1 MKASLICALT
11 SSCLLLTLNQSSLGQ
26 SKATRAS
33 ASAAAESSDR
43 EQDGLNGP
51 VRRVRVE
58 TAKVTVKEGQ
68 LVEGPRVLSEI
79 ATYDPRGQKI
89 DSVAYPVEAS
99 TLPGKQEY
107 RYDDHGNIVE
117 MTLRG
122 ADGSTVSKEAYK
134 YEMDELGN
142 WNKMTSSVAIFE
154 NGKISYEPIEVT
166 YRTIAYYYG
175 QAVDK
180 LTVATKPETR
190 SQLKPP
196 TTPASVTPKTLA
208 KETAEASRVSTTGSP
223 VANSN
228 GAVTE
233 PRTSDLANNEANEEP
248 AAKTEE
254 LSKPLA
260 QVSSATNTVG
270 DPTVPEKAP
279 SAPPK
284 SVSVK
289 RITETELRNAAVYLP
304 EPEHSTPAGVAN
316 GKVEVQV
323 IIGENGEVLNAR
335 AMSGP
340 PLLIESAEAA
350 ARKANFSRTKLT
362 SDPGQI
368 FGIITYDFKA
378 PEPKVTLLSTPAAAA
393 TENPKRVDP
402 PASSVPT
409 KPLPTASVSATTSNT
424 PPPTEGTREN
434 SAATH
439 SAATHY
445 DKGVAFLSTGKYP
458 EAVEALKQS
467 VRLNP
472 NDANSYL
479 KLGLAYSVQGQ
490 HKETVAALKIAI
502 QIKPELVDSQA
513 YYHLG
518 HAYAGIGK
526 HKDAL
531 AAFKQALYARRAEAA
546 NGSQGKPGTTPPLDQ
561 LHLGIGTMHYN
572 LRRHYEAIEELR
584 KAIEL
589 NPKLAEAYYVVSL
602 AYLAVGNRSAAEN
615 LHKTLQ
621 SLDAQLAGQIA
632 AALTNRDL
640 VLPCRNVFGLCK

>member
-1 MKASLICALT
+1 MKVSLICALT
-11 SSCLLLTLNQSSLGQ
+11 SSCLLLTLNQGSLGQ
-26 SKATRAS
+26 SKTTRTTAS
-33 ASAAAESSDR
+33 VAAENSDR

-58 TAKVTVKEGQ
+58 TAKVTVKDGQ

-107 RYDDHGNIVE
+107 RYDDQGNIVE

-122 ADGSTVSKEAYK
+122 ADGSTLSKETYK

-180 LTVATKPETR
+180 LGAAAKLEAR
-190 SQLKPP
+190 SQIKPK
-196 TTPASVTPKTLA
+196 TPASVTPKTSV
-208 KETAEASRVSTTGSP
+208 KETAEASRVSTTGSS
-223 VANSN
+223 VASSN

-233 PRTSDLANNEANEEP
+233 PRIIDQANNEVNEEASATP
-248 AAKTEE
+248 RTEE
-254 LSKPLA
+254 PSKPQA
-260 QVSSATNTVG
+260 QISSAANNTG
-270 DPTVPEKAP
+270 GLTVPEKSP
-279 SAPPK
+279 SAPPT

-289 RITETELRNAAVYLP
+289 RITETELRSAAVYLP
-304 EPEHSTPAGVAN
+304 EPEHSGTAGVPN

-323 IIGENGEVLNAR
+323 IIGDGGEVLNAR
-335 AMSGP
+335 AMSGH
-340 PLLIESAEAA
+340 PLLIDSAEAA
-350 ARKANFSRTKLT
+350 ARKASFSRTKLT
-362 SDPGQI
+362 SDSGQL
-368 FGIITYDFKA
+368 FGTITYDFKA
-378 PEPKVTLLSTPAAAA
+378 PEPKVTLLSTSAAAA
-393 TENPKRVDP
+393 TENSKRVDP
-402 PASSVPT
+402 PANSVPT
-409 KPLPTASVSATTSNT
+409 KPIPAASISTSNAA
-424 PPPTEGTREN
+424 PPAERSREN
-434 SAATH
+434 SAG
-439 SAATHY
+439 SNY
-445 DKGVAFLSTGKYP
+445 DKGLAFLSTGKYP

-472 NDANSYL
+472 NDAKSYL

-490 HKETVAALKIAI
+490 NKETVAALKMAI
-502 QIKPELVDSQA
+502 QIKPEAVDAQG

-518 HAYAGIGK
+518 HASAGLGK

-531 AAFKQALYARRAEAA
+531 EAFKQALYTRRAEAVD
-546 NGSQGKPGTTPPLDQ
+546 GSKPQNAPPVDQ

-589 NPKLAEAYYVVSL
+589 NPKLAEAYYVMCL
-602 AYLAVGNRSAAEN
+602 AYLAVGNRTAAAN
-615 LHKTLQ
+615 LHRTLQ
-621 SLDAQLAGQIA
+621 TLDAQLAKQIG
-632 AALTNRDL
+632 AALTNPDL
-640 VLPCRNVFGLCK
+640 LLPCRNVYGLCR

>member
-1 MKASLICALT
+1 MKVSLICALT
-11 SSCLLLTLNQSSLGQ
+11 SSCLLLTLNQGSLGQ

-33 ASAAAESSDR
+33 VAAESSDR

-58 TAKVTVKEGQ
+58 TAKVTVKDGQ

-122 ADGSTVSKEAYK
+122 GDGSTLSKESYK
-134 YEMDELGN
+134 YELDELGN

-180 LTVATKPETR
+180 LGAAAKREAR
-190 SQLKPP
+190 SQIKPP
-196 TTPASVTPKTLA
+196 ATPASITPKTSA
-208 KETAEASRVSTTGSP
+208 KETAEASRVSTTGAS
-223 VANSN
+223 VADSN
-228 GAVTE
+228 EAVIE
-233 PRTSDLANNEANEEP
+233 PRINDQANNEAKEEVSPAPQTEEP
-248 AAKTEE
+248 
-254 LSKPLA
+254 SKPLA
-260 QVSSATNTVG
+260 QVSSAASNTG
-270 DPTVPEKAP
+270 GLTIREKSP
-279 SAPPK
+279 SAPLK

-289 RITETELRNAAVYLP
+289 RITETELRNAAVHLP
-304 EPEHSTPAGVAN
+304 EPEHSGNASVPN

-323 IIGENGEVLNAR
+323 VIGESGEVLNAR
-335 AMSGP
+335 AMSGH
-340 PLLIESAEAA
+340 PLLIDSAEAA
-350 ARKANFSRTKLT
+350 ARKASFSRTKLT
-362 SDPGQI
+362 SDSGQL

-378 PEPKVTLLSTPAAAA
+378 PEPKVTLLSSSVAAP
-393 TENPKRVDP
+393 TENSKRADP
-402 PASSVPT
+402 PANSVPT
-409 KPLPTASVSATTSNT
+409 KPIPAASTSTSNT
-424 PPPTEGTREN
+424 APPAEGNREN
-434 SAATH
+434 SAG
-439 SAATHY
+439 SHY
-445 DKGVAFLSTGKYP
+445 DKGLAFLSTGKYP

-467 VRLNP
+467 VRINP
-472 NDANSYL
+472 NDAKSYL

-490 HKETVAALKIAI
+490 NKETVAALKMAI
-502 QIKPELVDSQA
+502 QIRPEAVDAQG

-518 HAYAGIGK
+518 HAYAGLGK

-531 AAFKQALYARRAEAA
+531 QAFKQALYTRRAEAVD
-546 NGSQGKPGTTPPLDQ
+546 GSKPENAPPIDQ

-589 NPKLAEAYYVVSL
+589 NPKLGEAYYVVSL
-602 AYLAVGNRSAAEN
+602 AYLAVGNRTAAEN

-621 SLDAQLAGQIA
+621 SLDAKLAKQIA
-632 AALTNRDL
+632 AALENRDL
-640 VLPCRNVFGLCK
+640 VLPCRNIFGLCR